1 MKLNSSSTAFVFPGQ
16 GSQVVGMG
24 KDLASAYDV
33 ARNIFEEADSI
44 LHFPF
49 SKLMWDGPESELNDT
64 VNTQP
69 ALFVHSMASFRVFSH
84 LYPDLSLSRWLDIL
98 SANCRLWPR
107 LELYLLN
114 PVCNWSA
121 SVVS

>member
-69 ALFVHSMASFRVFSH
+69 ALFVHSMASFQS
-84 LYPDLSLSRWLDIL
+84 LLASLSGPQ
-98 SANCRLWPR
+98 ACRVGWTFSR
-107 LELYLLN
+107 RT
-114 PVCNWSA
+114 VGSGRGWS
-121 SVVS
+121 SIF